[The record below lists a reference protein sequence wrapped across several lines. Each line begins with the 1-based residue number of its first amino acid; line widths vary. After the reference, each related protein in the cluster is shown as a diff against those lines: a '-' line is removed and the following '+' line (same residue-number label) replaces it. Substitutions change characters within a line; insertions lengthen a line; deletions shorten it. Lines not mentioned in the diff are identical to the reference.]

1 MASEILCGILI
12 QIITK
17 SSQEAIL
24 RGQIINPLIQMLKQE
39 ISDGIPLEIIQITI
53 SLKIQIWILVGE
65 IMLILN
71 KIQGDIIINLAQMS
85 MDQQRLE
92 DFKYQETTVLIV
104 QITLI
109 ILRQITIILI
119 IQTQLDFSLEIRL
132 IQIALIIT
140 KLVYPL
146 IRHNPW
152 LMEILYYQQIT
163 RLVQSPI
170 IQIKFPHQ
178 HFLAP

>member
-53 SLKIQIWILVGE
+53 SLKIQIWILVWE

-71 KIQGDIIINLAQMS
+71 KIPGDIIVNLAQMS
-85 MDQQRLE
+85 QDQQPLE
-92 DFKYQETTVLIV
+92 DF
-104 QITLI
+104 
-109 ILRQITIILI
+109 
-119 IQTQLDFSLEIRL
+119 
-132 IQIALIIT
+132 
-140 KLVYPL
+140 
-146 IRHNPW
+146 
-152 LMEILYYQQIT
+152 
-163 RLVQSPI
+163 
-170 IQIKFPHQ
+170 
-178 HFLAP
+178 